1 MAKEK
6 SGVVTNGSA
15 DSSKTSPRSAAH
27 FDRGI
32 HDDIQFANASIAVAG
47 DLVNGAITPSV
58 GNAVCANM
66 RNVLKVVELKHKYG
80 VQGRVNGSKTLRLS
94 AA

>member
-6 SGVVTNGSA
+6 SSVVKNGTA
-15 DSSKTSPRSAAH
+15 DRPKGEPRSAAH
-27 FDRGI
+27 FARGI
-32 HDDIQFANASIAVAG
+32 GTDIEFANASIAVAG
-47 DLVNGAITPSV
+47 DLVTGLIQPSV

-80 VQGRVNGSKTLRLS
+80 TAKGDGGKRLLLS
-94 AA
+94 AD